1 MTIGGIKSVEKTQC
15 QVDIFSV
22 TTPGNN
28 APPQICGTN
37 SGEHSKNIY
46 IPYPHKYIA
55 NSELPQLWKIL
66 KKNHFLGEKIEK
78 ILTNCYWKNQP
89 FILVD
94 TVYLHIS
101 YCYNGLNPLIYYT
114 SIRSILLDTLFRKKR
129 FEINLF
135 VQRNAS
141 KFAIFIE
148 FMTT

>member
-66 KKNHFLGEKIEK
+66 KKTTFWEKKLKKFLQTATEKTSLLFWWIQY
-78 ILTNCYWKNQP
+78 IY
-89 FILVD
+89 ILV
-94 TVYLHIS
+94 I
-101 YCYNGLNPLIYYT
+101 
-114 SIRSILLDTLFRKKR
+114 
-129 FEINLF
+129 
-135 VQRNAS
+135 
-141 KFAIFIE
+141 AI
-148 FMTT
+148 MA

>member
-66 KKNHFLGEKIEK
+66 KKPLFGRKN
-78 ILTNCYWKNQP
+78 WKNSYKLLLKKP
-89 FILVD
+89 AF
-94 TVYLHIS
+94 YFGGYSIS
-101 YCYNGLNPLIYYT
+101 TY
-114 SIRSILLDTLFRKKR
+114 
-129 FEINLF
+129 
-135 VQRNAS
+135 
-141 KFAIFIE
+141 
-148 FMTT
+148 